1 MEIKNLDMELSIRE
15 AIRSDIAIIS
25 DLAREL
31 NIIHHKARP
40 DIYADVT
47 LNEGADEPHWMEF
60 IETDDHVAFIARHD
74 SLPIG
79 FIAANISIPTSPL
92 LKPVP
97 GCRICSICVLEI
109 YRGQGVG
116 KVLMNRVREWA
127 LARNAQ
133 ELRLAVWH
141 FNKAAIRLYEEFG
154 FEVRALEMGMPISS
168 KGKA

>member
-1 MEIKNLDMELSIRE
+1 MGLSIRV
-15 AIRSDIAIIS
+15 AKRSDLAIIS

-40 DIYADVT
+40 DIYADVA
-47 LNEGADEPHWMEF
+47 LNKGADKSHWMGF
-60 IETDDHVAFIARHD
+60 LETDNHVVFIAQYD
-74 SLPIG
+74 ALPIG

-97 GCRICSICVLEI
+97 GCRIGSICVLEAH
-109 YRGQGVG
+109 RGQGVG

-154 FEVRALEMGMPISS
+154 FEVRALEMGMPITS
-168 KGKA
+168 